1 MWWFGDKV
9 DVGKSD
15 VIVGGVKVG
24 GVNKL
29 ACGNG
34 WLDVVVL
41 VGSFEKDDTDVSV

>member
-29 ACGNG
+29 ACGND
-34 WLDVVVL
+34 LLVSVVVD
-41 VGSFEKDDTDVSV
+41 SFEKDGTLVSL